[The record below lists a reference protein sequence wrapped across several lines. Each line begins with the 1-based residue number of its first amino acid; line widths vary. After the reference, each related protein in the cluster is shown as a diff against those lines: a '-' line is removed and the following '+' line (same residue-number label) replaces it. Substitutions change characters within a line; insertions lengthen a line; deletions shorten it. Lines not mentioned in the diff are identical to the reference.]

1 MKTRA
6 ARRRFLAIR
15 EKPYAGAVQTHPE
28 GRRLN
33 AREAPVGPFYRSER
47 ALSRSERV
55 LESPLYVQVGLLW
68 VRGASIGSKRPSLG

>member
-15 EKPYAGAVQTHPE
+15 EKPCAGGVQPPQA

-33 AREAPVGPFYRSER
+33 TREAPVGPFYRSER
-47 ALSRSERV
+47 AHSRSERV
-55 LESPLYVQVGLLW
+55 LESPLYVQVGFL
-68 VRGASIGSKRPSLG
+68 